1 MTPTV
6 SVCIPT
12 YNGAP
17 YLTACLD
24 SVLAQTSSDIEVLI
38 VDDCSTDD
46 TLRIANDLA
55 RRDSRIRVCAN
66 RHNLGLV
73 GNWNHSVT
81 LAHGEWIKFVF
92 QDDLILPECIACMY
106 TVARDTDVPIVS
118 CARDFLFEAGTP
130 TELQGEYLRHKARIH
145 AAFAQSTHWSARDFC
160 EAALKSL
167 TIWNILG
174 EPSAVLLHRS
184 VFERF
189 GWFNP
194 QLRMLSDF
202 EFWARIAS
210 NTGTVHIPEALATF
224 RVHELSTS
232 GYHRETEAGQYRF
245 AVLDPLLI
253 LHDYAFHPLFAELR
267 AVANTR
273 HPPIDLIDEFWK
285 RALGALW
292 HANRAARKRVPRDTS
307 LMEEW
312 QVAVRGCPRLA
323 SIPFSV
329 KLRSKWRTLR
339 RTMTSSRKHQ

>member
-1 MTPTV
+1 
-6 SVCIPT
+6 
-12 YNGAP
+12 
-17 YLTACLD
+17 
-24 SVLAQTSSDIEVLI
+24 
-38 VDDCSTDD
+38 
-46 TLRIANDLA
+46 
-55 RRDSRIRVCAN
+55 
-66 RHNLGLV
+66 
-73 GNWNHSVT
+73 
-81 LAHGEWIKFVF
+81 
-92 QDDLILPECIACMY
+92 
-106 TVARDTDVPIVS
+106 
-118 CARDFLFEAGTP
+118 
-130 TELQGEYLRHKARIH
+130 
-145 AAFAQSTHWSARDFC
+145 
-160 EAALKSL
+160 
-167 TIWNILG
+167 
-174 EPSAVLLHRS
+174 
-184 VFERF
+184 
-189 GWFNP
+189 
-194 QLRMLSDF
+194 MLSDF

-267 AVANTR
+267 AVADTR

-339 RTMTSSRKHQ
+339 RTMTSSRKRQ

>member
-1 MTPTV
+1 M

-81 LAHGEWIKFVF
+81 LTHGEWIKFVF

-210 NTGTVHIPEALATF
+210 NTQLTLSAT
-224 RVHELSTS
+224 RL
-232 GYHRETEAGQYRF
+232 
-245 AVLDPLLI
+245 
-253 LHDYAFHPLFAELR
+253 
-267 AVANTR
+267 
-273 HPPIDLIDEFWK
+273 K
-285 RALGALW
+285 RASCTAS
-292 HANRAARKRVPRDTS
+292 KY
-307 LMEEW
+307 
-312 QVAVRGCPRLA
+312 PRL
-323 SIPFSV
+323 PE
-329 KLRSKWRTLR
+329 
-339 RTMTSSRKHQ
+339 